1 MNATRAKQTF
11 SVEKAHNTQLKLA
24 GKIVFKDKLPKKIRL
39 IAGVDIAYSEDKSIG
54 AVAVLDYDSLE
65 IIETQTTISKTLFP
79 YIPTLLSFREIP
91 PAVSSIRELRSS
103 PDVFLA
109 DGQGYAHP
117 YHCGFASHLGLVT
130 NKPTVGVA
138 KSRLYGEVEKAQNED
153 LLFLK
158 HNDEIIGAAIKTKR
172 ESKPIYVS
180 VGHMVSLEK
189 AIKIV
194 RHCTHGSRIPK
205 PILEAHRIATE
216 EKQRFNNS

>member
-11 SVEKAHNTQLKLA
+11 SVEKAYNTQLKLA
-24 GKIVFKDKLPKKIRL
+24 GKIVFKDKLPKKVRL

-54 AVAVLDYDSLE
+54 AVAVLDYGSLE
-65 IIETQTTISKTLFP
+65 LIETQTTISKTLFP

-91 PAVSSIRELRSS
+91 PAVSSIRKLRSS

-130 NKPTVGVA
+130 NKPTIGVA

-189 AIKIV
+189 AIEIV
-194 RHCTHGSRIPK
+194 RHCTRNSRIPK